1 MADQRLD
8 QKTSQT
14 TVADTD
20 IMLVCNPSTGA
31 MKKATVNKIRL
42 GNIAVTLTDGATI
55 TWNFSLGN
63 SAKVTLGGNRTLSIT
78 NPVAQ
83 CVGILHVTQDGTGS
97 RTLNLPGFEEGG
109 GITLS
114 TGANHEDVLAFH
126 YDGTNFYWFGSNFGA
141 TVGGGGGGFDA
152 DAQAYITAASIVNST
167 QQNAVNQLVLDIKAA
182 SIWTKMKA
190 VYPFLGGTSGTHKW
204 NLKDP
209 RDLDAAFRLVFQG
222 TFTHSANGII
232 PNGTDAY
239 AETKLVPNTHFA
251 ANLAH
256 MSYYSRDTGS
266 ASGLIMG
273 SLTTGGGSA
282 DATFL
287 GPNFTPDLSAMGST
301 AVSSTAFS
309 NTSRLLV
316 ISREGTTQFKDYRD
330 GALINTA
337 SSTWNGWPTDAIYL
351 CARNLAGS
359 ADNFTAYGCSFA
371 SIGADLSAAEITAL
385 NTAVNTF
392 QTALSRNV

>member
-1 MADQRLD
+1 
-8 QKTSQT
+8 
-14 TVADTD
+14 
-20 IMLVCNPSTGA
+20 
-31 MKKATVNKIRL
+31 
-42 GNIAVTLTDGATI
+42 
-55 TWNFSLGN
+55 
-63 SAKVTLGGNRTLSIT
+63 
-78 NPVAQ
+78 
-83 CVGILHVTQDGTGS
+83 
-97 RTLNLPGFEEGG
+97 
-109 GITLS
+109 
-114 TGANHEDVLAFH
+114 
-126 YDGTNFYWFGSNFGA
+126 
-141 TVGGGGGGFDA
+141 
-152 DAQAYITAASIVNST
+152 
-167 QQNAVNQLVLDIKAA
+167 
-182 SIWTKMKA
+182 
-190 VYPFLGGTSGTHKW
+190 
-204 NLKDP
+204 
-209 RDLDAAFRLVFQG
+209 
-222 TFTHSANGII
+222 
-232 PNGTDAY
+232 
-239 AETKLVPNTHFA
+239 
-251 ANLAH
+251 